1 MTSIRNELR
10 EALEREEKAK
20 QAKADLEATTPET
33 LEQIAEGLIK
43 QLSKESL
50 SAETQKAFADYI
62 NQFAAYVGA
71 MRNLSVFLLGNQLEN
86 NDG

>member
-10 EALEREEKAK
+10 EALERNENAR

-33 LEQIAEGLIK
+33 LDQIAQGLISQIDSEALSSETK
-43 QLSKESL
+43 Q
-50 SAETQKAFADYI
+50 AFADYI